1 MSTEQLY
8 VQYMDAAYAAKDP
21 ATYQQCIRMA
31 ERVLKC
37 GGQAEAEV
45 GVENLKAA

>member
-37 GGQAEAEV
+37 GAQVDAEV
-45 GVENLKAA
+45 DLDELKAA